1 MTTKAKHSLESVK
14 YKEKNKLKRVL
25 LYPHLT
31 NCFVG
36 TTEING
42 WTIGVYDERCVLKSF
57 KSEGMN
63 EIDAEHLLDNHK
75 KTKRKGVPIFIK
87 TGYG

>member
-1 MTTKAKHSLESVK
+1 MARKTKHSLESVK

-25 LYPHLT
+25 LYPYLT

-42 WTIGVYDERCVLKSF
+42 WTIGVYDEGCVLKSF
-57 KSEGMN
+57 RSEGMN
-63 EIDAEHLLDNHK
+63 IIDAEHLLNNHK
-75 KTKRKGVPIFIK
+75 SNKRKGAPIFIK
-87 TGYG
+87 TGYS